1 MLVIF
6 PFEVGV
12 YERAGIPVEF
22 VGHPL
27 IDLIPRPEPRTEWLS
42 DRGLDPAK
50 PVVAL
55 LPGSRPNEVHRIL
68 PVLAEACG
76 LIQREQPGVQFL
88 VARAPSLPDELFA
101 SVGGSSSVT
110 VIGDATDA
118 VLDAADVVVTAS
130 GTATVQTALHGRP
143 MVIVYRLSPAT
154 YAIGRSFVRVP
165 HVGMVNLV
173 AGRRVV
179 PELIQSDCTA
189 EAVAR
194 ETVGLLADE
203 ARRARVREDLAVV
216 RAALGGSG
224 ASGRAAEAV
233 LRAARPRPRDGAD
246 GAFPVH

>member
-12 YERAGIPVEF
+12 YERAGVPVEF

-27 IDLIPRPEPRTEWLS
+27 VDVIPPSAPREPWLRS
-42 DRGLDPAK
+42 HGLDPSR

-68 PVLAEACG
+68 PVLAEACR
-76 LIQREQPGVQFL
+76 LVARALAGVQFV
-88 VARAPSLPDELFA
+88 VARAPSLPDGLFA
-101 SVGGSSSVT
+101 PVAGVPGAT
-110 VIGDATDA
+110 VIVEATDA
-118 VLDAADVVVTAS
+118 VLSAADAAVTAS

-143 MVIVYRLSPAT
+143 MVIVYRLSPVT

-173 AGRRVV
+173 AGRSVV

-189 EAVAR
+189 AAVAR
-194 ETVGLLADE
+194 EITSLLTD
-203 ARRARVREDLAVV
+203 RARTAVMREDLAQV
-216 RAALGGSG
+216 RAVLGGAG
-224 ASGRAAEAV
+224 ATSRAAAAV
-233 LRAARPRPRDGAD
+233 LRTAESGHRERGHPES
-246 GAFPVH
+246 